1 MPEDFVPKPFR
12 CEIAQRDDATLV
24 RPEGDLDMGTAEEL
38 ESYLQ
43 QAHAVG
49 PERIVVDL
57 RGLNFMDS
65 TGITLLTR
73 WNNAAARDGFDFVL
87 VQGHER
93 IARLFKLTGLHEYFS
108 FVTG

>member
-12 CEIAQRDDATLV
+12 CELTQRDDVTLV
-24 RPEGDLDMGTAEEL
+24 RPEGDLDMGTAEEF
-38 ESYLQ
+38 EGYLR
-43 QAHAVG
+43 QAHAG
-49 PERIVVDL
+49 GATRIVVDL

-65 TGITLLTR
+65 TGITALTR
-73 WNNAAARDGFDFVL
+73 WNNAAARDGFDFSL

-108 FVTG
+108 FVPG

>member
-12 CEIAQRDDATLV
+12 CEISQGEDATHV
-24 RPEGDLDMGTAEEL
+24 RPDGDLDMGTADEL
-38 ESYLQ
+38 DGHLRRVHESG
-43 QAHAVG
+43 AA
-49 PERIVVDL
+49 RIVVDL
-57 RGLNFMDS
+57 RGLSFMDS

-73 WNNAAARDGFDFVL
+73 WNNAAARDGFRFEL

-108 FVTG
+108 FVPG